1 MRVKSWKL
9 RVLAVALNSKLGTR
23 NSKPMQNKLEIF
35 KKAPDLLDEPEVQE
49 LLDYCERL
57 EDELIDLKF
66 EKEKSKELI
75 MLDMIKEVIKGCNA
89 IEKEQLEHERF
100 GYEAPNYQA
109 TISNLKSYILE
120 ICRINKIYL

>member
-1 MRVKSWKL
+1 LKVESCEL
-9 RVLAVALNSKLGTR
+9 LQQLETR
-23 NSKPMQNKLEIF
+23 NSKLEILKMKNKQNIF
-35 KKAPDLLDEPEVQE
+35 KKAQYLLDEPEVQE

-57 EDELIDLKF
+57 EDELVDLKF

-75 MLDMIKEVIKGCNA
+75 MLDMIKEVVKGCNA

>member
-1 MRVKSWKL
+1 MR
-9 RVLAVALNSKLGTR
+9 
-23 NSKPMQNKLEIF
+23 NKLEIF
-35 KKAPDLLDEPEVQE
+35 KKAPELLDEPEVQE

-57 EDELIDLKF
+57 EDELVDLKF
-66 EKEKSKELI
+66 EKEKNKELI

>member
-1 MRVKSWKL
+1 MK
-9 RVLAVALNSKLGTR
+9 
-23 NSKPMQNKLEIF
+23 NKLEIF

-57 EDELIDLKF
+57 EDELVDLKF

-75 MLDMIKEVIKGCNA
+75 MLDMIKEVVKGCNA

-120 ICRINKIYL
+120 I

>member
-1 MRVKSWKL
+1 MK
-9 RVLAVALNSKLGTR
+9 
-23 NSKPMQNKLEIF
+23 NKLEIF

-57 EDELIDLKF
+57 EDDLVDLKF

>member
-1 MRVKSWKL
+1 MK
-9 RVLAVALNSKLGTR
+9 
-23 NSKPMQNKLEIF
+23 NKLEIF
-35 KKAPDLLDEPEVQE
+35 KKASDLLDEPEVQE

-57 EDELIDLKF
+57 EDELVDLKF

>member
-1 MRVKSWKL
+1 MK
-9 RVLAVALNSKLGTR
+9 
-23 NSKPMQNKLEIF
+23 NKLEIF
-35 KKAPDLLDEPEVQE
+35 KKAPDLLEEPEVQE

-57 EDELIDLKF
+57 EDELVDLKF

-75 MLDMIKEVIKGCNA
+75 MLDMIKEVVKGCNA

-109 TISNLKSYILE
+109 TISNLKSYIVE